1 MRARPSRLEITCA
14 ALLCAA
20 FYPGVA
26 LGTTIGP
33 SMPWDA
39 PIETILDNLSGTVAH
54 ILVTIA
60 IVMTGILF
68 AFGEHGTAMRRL
80 LGIAF
85 GAAIALGAVSV
96 LTSLGFIGAV
106 V

>member
-1 MRARPSRLEITCA
+1 MQKLHPRLKTAAGAFLLVCTLPARVFA
-14 ALLCAA
+14 A
-20 FYPGVA
+20 
-26 LGTTIGP
+26 TTGP

-39 PIETILDNLSGTVAH
+39 PIETILNNLSGTVAH
-54 ILVTIA
+54 ILVTIS
-60 IVMTGILF
+60 IVLTGLMF

-80 LGIAF
+80 LGIAL
-85 GAAIALGAVSV
+85 GASLALGAVTV